1 MKINLDVVNNV
12 IYKYVKFYYKYVK
25 FYYEILC
32 IVGYTKTT
40 KSDKI
45 YRLKYTLTY

>member
-12 IYKYVKFYYKYVK
+12 TYKHAKYYYK
-25 FYYEILC
+25 ILC
-32 IVGYTKTT
+32 VVGYTKII

-45 YRLKYTLTY
+45 YRFKNMHN